1 VSCSTKSIKTATP
14 NGGYH
19 DRVNIRKVIQLTK
32 ETVIIDING
41 LGFEVFVPKPLLSE
55 TEAGDLLYLYTYML
69 VREDNISLYG
79 FASLEEKQ
87 FFLQFLTVGGIGP
100 KLSLSI
106 LSSLSIDN
114 IRSAILSEKPD
125 YFSRVPGVG
134 KKTAQKII
142 IQMQGKLPDSDG
154 LAIRSITDVDDAVVD
169 ALISLGYSVVE
180 AQTAL
185 QTIPKDTPDDV
196 ETKLR
201 VALQYFDHF

>member
-1 VSCSTKSIKTATP
+1 MIASIS
-14 NGGYH
+14 G
-19 DRVNIRKVIQLTK
+19 KVVQLTK

-41 LGFEVFVPKPLLSE
+41 LGIEVFVPKSLLSD
-55 TEAGDLLYLYTYML
+55 TEKGDLIYLYTYML
-69 VREDNISLYG
+69 VREDNISLFG
-79 FASLEEKQ
+79 FSSLEEKHL
-87 FFLQFLTVGGIGP
+87 FLEFLAVGGVGP

-125 YFSRVPGVG
+125 YFSRVPGIG

-185 QTIPKDTPDDV
+185 QVIPKDTPDDV
-196 ETKLR
+196 EAKLR

>member
-1 VSCSTKSIKTATP
+1 MIASIS
-14 NGGYH
+14 G
-19 DRVNIRKVIQLTK
+19 KVIHLTK

-41 LGFEVFVPKPLLSE
+41 LGFEVFVPKSLLSD
-55 TEAGDLLYLYTYML
+55 TEKGDLLYLYTYML

-87 FFLQFLTVGGIGP
+87 LFLQFLAVGGIGP

-125 YFSRVPGVG
+125 YFSRVPGIG

-185 QTIPKDTPDDV
+185 QTIPKNTPDDV

>member
-1 VSCSTKSIKTATP
+1 MIASIS
-14 NGGYH
+14 G
-19 DRVNIRKVIQLTK
+19 KVIQLTK

-41 LGFEVFVPKPLLSE
+41 LGIEVFVPKPLLGE

-87 FFLQFLTVGGIGP
+87 LFLQFLALGGIGP
-100 KLSLSI
+100 KLSLAI

-125 YFSRVPGVG
+125 YFSRVPGIG

-142 IQMQGKLPDSDG
+142 IQMQGKLPEGEG
-154 LAIRSITDVDDAVVD
+154 LGVRSITDVDDAVVD

-196 ETKLR
+196 ESKLR

>member
-1 VSCSTKSIKTATP
+1 MIASISGKV
-14 NGGYH
+14 
-19 DRVNIRKVIQLTK
+19 VNISK

-41 LGFEVFVPKPLLSE
+41 LGFEVFVPKSLLSE
-55 TEAGDLLYLYTYML
+55 TETGDLLYLYTYML
-69 VREDNISLYG
+69 VREDNISLFG
-79 FASLEEKQ
+79 FSSLEEKRL
-87 FFLQFLTVGGIGP
+87 FLEFLAVGGVGP
-100 KLSLSI
+100 KLSLAI

-125 YFSRVPGVG
+125 YFSRVPGIG

>member
-1 VSCSTKSIKTATP
+1 MIASIS
-14 NGGYH
+14 G
-19 DRVNIRKVIQLTK
+19 KVIQLTK

-69 VREDNISLYG
+69 VREDNIALYG
-79 FASLEEKQ
+79 FTSLEEKEL
-87 FFLQFLTVGGIGP
+87 FLQFLAVGGIGP

-125 YFSRVPGVG
+125 YFSRVPGIG

-169 ALISLGYSVVE
+169 ALISLGYSVIE

-185 QTIPKDTPDDV
+185 QTIPKNTPDDV

>member
-1 VSCSTKSIKTATP
+1 MIASIS
-14 NGGYH
+14 G
-19 DRVNIRKVIQLTK
+19 KVIQLTK

-41 LGFEVFVPKPLLSE
+41 LGIEVFVPKPLLGE

-87 FFLQFLTVGGIGP
+87 LFLQFLAVGGIGP
-100 KLSLSI
+100 KLSLAI

-125 YFSRVPGVG
+125 YFSRVPGIG

-142 IQMQGKLPDSDG
+142 IQMQGKLPEGEG
-154 LAIRSITDVDDAVVD
+154 LGVRSITDVDDAVVD

-196 ETKLR
+196 ESKLR
-201 VALQYFDHF
+201 IALQYFDHS

>member
-1 VSCSTKSIKTATP
+1 MIASIS
-14 NGGYH
+14 G
-19 DRVNIRKVIQLTK
+19 KVVQLTK
-32 ETVIIDING
+32 ETVVIDING
-41 LGFEVFVPKPLLSE
+41 IGIEVFVPKPLLGE
-55 TEAGDLLYLYTYML
+55 TEAGNLLYLYTYML

-79 FASLEEKQ
+79 FSSLEEKQ
-87 FFLQFLTVGGIGP
+87 LFLQFLAVGGIGP
-100 KLSLSI
+100 KLSLAI

-125 YFSRVPGVG
+125 YFSRVPGIG

-154 LAIRSITDVDDAVVD
+154 LSIRSITDADDAVVD

-185 QTIPKDTPDDV
+185 QSLPKETPDDV
-196 ETKLR
+196 ESKLR

>member
-1 VSCSTKSIKTATP
+1 MIASIS
-14 NGGYH
+14 G
-19 DRVNIRKVIQLTK
+19 KVIQLTK

-142 IQMQGKLPDSDG
+142 IQMQGKLPDSEG
-154 LAIRSITDVDDAVVD
+154 FAIRSITDVDDAVVD

-185 QTIPKDTPDDV
+185 QTIPKDIPDDV

>member
-1 VSCSTKSIKTATP
+1 MIASIS
-14 NGGYH
+14 G
-19 DRVNIRKVIQLTK
+19 KVIQLTK

-41 LGFEVFVPKPLLSE
+41 LGIEVFVPKPLLGE

-87 FFLQFLTVGGIGP
+87 LFLQFLAVGGIGP
-100 KLSLSI
+100 KLSLAI

-125 YFSRVPGVG
+125 YFSRVPGIG

-142 IQMQGKLPDSDG
+142 IQMQGKLPEGEG
-154 LAIRSITDVDDAVVD
+154 LVVRSITDVDDAVVD

-196 ETKLR
+196 ESKLR
-201 VALQYFDHF
+201 IALQYFDHS

>member
-1 VSCSTKSIKTATP
+1 MIASIS
-14 NGGYH
+14 G
-19 DRVNIRKVIQLTK
+19 KVIQLTK
-32 ETVIIDING
+32 ETVIMDING

-69 VREDNISLYG
+69 VREDNIALYG
-79 FASLEEKQ
+79 FTSLEEKQ
-87 FFLQFLTVGGIGP
+87 LFLQFLAVGGIGP
-100 KLSLSI
+100 KMSLTI

-125 YFSRVPGVG
+125 YFSRVPGIG

-185 QTIPKDTPDDV
+185 QTIPKNTPDDV

>member
-1 VSCSTKSIKTATP
+1 
-14 NGGYH
+14 
-19 DRVNIRKVIQLTK
+19 
-32 ETVIIDING
+32 
-41 LGFEVFVPKPLLSE
+41 
-55 TEAGDLLYLYTYML
+55 ML
-69 VREDNISLYG
+69 VREDNISLFG
-79 FASLEEKQ
+79 FSSLEEKHL
-87 FFLQFLTVGGIGP
+87 FLEFLAVGGVGP

-125 YFSRVPGVG
+125 YFSRVPGIG

-154 LAIRSITDVDDAVVD
+154 LSIRSITDVDDSVVD

>member
-1 VSCSTKSIKTATP
+1 MIASIS
-14 NGGYH
+14 G
-19 DRVNIRKVIQLTK
+19 KVIQLTK

-41 LGFEVFVPKPLLSE
+41 LGIEVFVPKPLLGE
-55 TEAGDLLYLYTYML
+55 TEAGDLLYLYSYML

-87 FFLQFLTVGGIGP
+87 LFLQFLAVGGIGP
-100 KLSLSI
+100 KLSLGI

-125 YFSRVPGVG
+125 YFSRVPGIG

-142 IQMQGKLPDSDG
+142 IQMQGKLPEGEG
-154 LAIRSITDVDDAVVD
+154 LGVRSITDVDDAVVD

-196 ETKLR
+196 ESKLR

>member
-1 VSCSTKSIKTATP
+1 MIASIS
-14 NGGYH
+14 G
-19 DRVNIRKVIQLTK
+19 KVIQLTK
-32 ETVIIDING
+32 ESVIIDISG
-41 LGFEVFVPKPLLSE
+41 LGIEVFVPKTLLGE

-69 VREDNISLYG
+69 VREDSISLYG
-79 FASLEEKQ
+79 FTSLEEKQ
-87 FFLQFLTVGGIGP
+87 LFLQFLAVGGIGP
-100 KLSLSI
+100 KLSLAI

-125 YFSRVPGVG
+125 YFSRVPGIG

-142 IQMQGKLPDSDG
+142 IQMQGKLPEGEG
-154 LAIRSITDVDDAVVD
+154 LGIRSITDVDDAVVD

-185 QTIPKDTPDDV
+185 QSLPKGTTDDV

-201 VALQYFDHF
+201 IALQYFDHF

>member
-1 VSCSTKSIKTATP
+1 MIASIS
-14 NGGYH
+14 G
-19 DRVNIRKVIQLTK
+19 KVINLTK

-41 LGFEVFVPKPLLSE
+41 LGIEVFVPKSLLSDTE
-55 TEAGDLLYLYTYML
+55 TGDLIYLYTYML
-69 VREDNISLYG
+69 VREDNISLFG
-79 FASLEEKQ
+79 FTSLEEKQ
-87 FFLQFLTVGGIGP
+87 LFLEFLAVGGVGP

-125 YFSRVPGVG
+125 YFSRVPGIG

>member
-1 VSCSTKSIKTATP
+1 MIASIS
-14 NGGYH
+14 G
-19 DRVNIRKVIQLTK
+19 KVVQLTK

-41 LGFEVFVPKPLLSE
+41 LGFEVFVPKSLLSD
-55 TEAGDLLYLYTYML
+55 TEKGDLLYLHTYML
-69 VREDNISLYG
+69 VREDNISLFG
-79 FASLEEKQ
+79 FTSLEEKQ
-87 FFLQFLTVGGIGP
+87 LFLEFLAVGGVGP

-125 YFSRVPGVG
+125 YFSRVPGIG

-154 LAIRSITDVDDAVVD
+154 LTIRSITDVDDAVVD

-185 QTIPKDTPDDV
+185 QTIPKDTLDDV

>member
-1 VSCSTKSIKTATP
+1 MIASIS
-14 NGGYH
+14 G
-19 DRVNIRKVIQLTK
+19 KVIQLTK

-41 LGFEVFVPKPLLSE
+41 LGIEVFVPKTLLGE
-55 TEAGDLLYLYTYML
+55 TETGDLLYLYTYML
-69 VREDNISLYG
+69 VREDNISLFG
-79 FASLEEKQ
+79 FSSLEEKQ
-87 FFLQFLTVGGIGP
+87 LFLQFLAVGGIGP
-100 KLSLSI
+100 KLSLNI

-142 IQMQGKLPDSDG
+142 IQMQGKLPEGDG
-154 LAIRSITDVDDAVVD
+154 LGVRSITDVDDAVVD

-185 QTIPKDTPDDV
+185 QAIPKDAPDDV
-196 ETKLR
+196 ESKLR

>member
-1 VSCSTKSIKTATP
+1 MIASIS
-14 NGGYH
+14 G
-19 DRVNIRKVIQLTK
+19 KVVQLTK

-41 LGFEVFVPKPLLSE
+41 LGFEVFVPKSLLSD
-55 TEAGDLLYLYTYML
+55 TEKGDLIYLYTYML
-69 VREDNISLYG
+69 VREDNISLFG
-79 FASLEEKQ
+79 FSSLEEKHL
-87 FFLQFLTVGGIGP
+87 FLEFLAVGGVGP

-125 YFSRVPGVG
+125 YFSRVPGIG

>member
-1 VSCSTKSIKTATP
+1 MIASIS
-14 NGGYH
+14 G
-19 DRVNIRKVIQLTK
+19 KVIQLTK
-32 ETVIIDING
+32 ETVIIDMNG
-41 LGFEVFVPKPLLSE
+41 LGIEVFVPKPLLGE

-79 FASLEEKQ
+79 FGSLEEKQ
-87 FFLQFLTVGGIGP
+87 LFLQFLAVGGIGP
-100 KLSLSI
+100 KLSLGI

-125 YFSRVPGVG
+125 YFNRVPGIG

-142 IQMQGKLPDSDG
+142 IQMQGKLPEGEG
-154 LAIRSITDVDDAVVD
+154 LGVRSITDVDDAVVD

-196 ETKLR
+196 ESKLR
-201 VALQYFDHF
+201 IALQYFDHS

>member
-1 VSCSTKSIKTATP
+1 MIASIS
-14 NGGYH
+14 G
-19 DRVNIRKVIQLTK
+19 KVIQLTK
-32 ETVIIDING
+32 ESVIIDING
-41 LGFEVFVPKPLLSE
+41 LGIEVFVPKTLLGD

-69 VREDNISLYG
+69 VREDNISLFG
-79 FASLEEKQ
+79 FSSLEEKQ
-87 FFLQFLTVGGIGP
+87 LFLQFLAVGGIGP
-100 KLSLSI
+100 KLSLNI

-125 YFSRVPGVG
+125 YFSRVPGIG

-142 IQMQGKLPDSDG
+142 IQMQGKLPEGDG
-154 LAIRSITDVDDAVVD
+154 LGIRSITDVDDAVVD
-169 ALISLGYSVVE
+169 ALITLGYSVVE

-196 ETKLR
+196 EAKLR

>member
-1 VSCSTKSIKTATP
+1 MIASIS
-14 NGGYH
+14 G
-19 DRVNIRKVIQLTK
+19 KVIQLTK

-41 LGFEVFVPKPLLSE
+41 LGIEVFVPKPLLGE

-87 FFLQFLTVGGIGP
+87 LFLQFLAVGGIGP
-100 KLSLSI
+100 KLSLAI

-114 IRSAILSEKPD
+114 IRSAILGEKPD
-125 YFSRVPGVG
+125 YFSRVPGIG

-142 IQMQGKLPDSDG
+142 IQMQGKLPEGEG
-154 LAIRSITDVDDAVVD
+154 LGVRSITDVDDAVVD

-196 ETKLR
+196 ESKLR

>member
-1 VSCSTKSIKTATP
+1 MIASIS
-14 NGGYH
+14 G
-19 DRVNIRKVIQLTK
+19 KVIQLTK

-41 LGFEVFVPKPLLSE
+41 LGIEVFVPKPLLGE

-87 FFLQFLTVGGIGP
+87 LFLQFLAVGGIGP

-114 IRSAILSEKPD
+114 SRSAILREKPD
-125 YFSRVPGVG
+125 YFSRVPGIG

-142 IQMQGKLPDSDG
+142 IQMQGKLPEGEG
-154 LAIRSITDVDDAVVD
+154 LGVRSITDVDDAVVD

-196 ETKLR
+196 ESKLR

>member
-1 VSCSTKSIKTATP
+1 MIASIS
-14 NGGYH
+14 G
-19 DRVNIRKVIQLTK
+19 KVIQLTK

-41 LGFEVFVPKPLLSE
+41 LGIEVFVPKTLLGE
-55 TEAGDLLYLYTYML
+55 TEPGDLLYLYSYML

-79 FASLEEKQ
+79 FTSLEEKQ
-87 FFLQFLTVGGIGP
+87 LFLQFLAVGGIGP
-100 KLSLSI
+100 KLSLNI

-142 IQMQGKLPDSDG
+142 IQMQGKLPEGDG
-154 LAIRSITDVDDAVVD
+154 LGVRSITDVDDAVVD

-185 QTIPKDTPDDV
+185 QTIPKETPDDV
-196 ETKLR
+196 ESKLR

>member
-1 VSCSTKSIKTATP
+1 MIASIS
-14 NGGYH
+14 G
-19 DRVNIRKVIQLTK
+19 KVIQLTK
-32 ETVIIDING
+32 ETVIMDING

-87 FFLQFLTVGGIGP
+87 LFLQFLAVGGIGP

-154 LAIRSITDVDDAVVD
+154 LAIRNITDVDDAVVD

>member
-1 VSCSTKSIKTATP
+1 MIASIS
-14 NGGYH
+14 G
-19 DRVNIRKVIQLTK
+19 KVIQLTK

-41 LGFEVFVPKPLLSE
+41 LGIEVFVPKPLLGE
-55 TEAGDLLYLYTYML
+55 TETGDLLYLYTYML

-79 FASLEEKQ
+79 FSSLDEKQ
-87 FFLQFLTVGGIGP
+87 LFLQFLAVGGIGP
-100 KLSLSI
+100 KLSLAI

-125 YFSRVPGVG
+125 YFSRVPGIG

-142 IQMQGKLPDSDG
+142 IQMQGKLPESDG
-154 LAIRSITDVDDAVVD
+154 LAIRSITDVDDSVVD

-196 ETKLR
+196 ESKLR
-201 VALQYFDHF
+201 IALQYFDHF

>member
-1 VSCSTKSIKTATP
+1 MIASIS
-14 NGGYH
+14 G
-19 DRVNIRKVIQLTK
+19 KVVQLTK

-41 LGFEVFVPKPLLSE
+41 LGFEVFVPKSLLSD
-55 TEAGDLLYLYTYML
+55 TEKGDLIYLHTYML
-69 VREDNISLYG
+69 VREDNISLFG
-79 FASLEEKQ
+79 FSSLEEKHL
-87 FFLQFLTVGGIGP
+87 FLEFLAVGGVGP

-125 YFSRVPGVG
+125 YFSRVPGIG

-154 LAIRSITDVDDAVVD
+154 LSIRSITDVDDSVVD

>member
-1 VSCSTKSIKTATP
+1 MIASIS
-14 NGGYH
+14 G
-19 DRVNIRKVIQLTK
+19 KVIQLTK

-41 LGFEVFVPKPLLSE
+41 LGIEVFVPKPLLGE

-87 FFLQFLTVGGIGP
+87 LFLQFLAVGGIGP
-100 KLSLSI
+100 KLSLAI

-125 YFSRVPGVG
+125 YFSRVPGIG

-142 IQMQGKLPDSDG
+142 IQMQGKLPEGEG
-154 LAIRSITDVDDAVVD
+154 LGVRSITDVDDAVVD

>member
-1 VSCSTKSIKTATP
+1 MIASIS
-14 NGGYH
+14 G
-19 DRVNIRKVIQLTK
+19 KVIHLTK

-41 LGFEVFVPKPLLSE
+41 LGFEVFVPKSLLSD
-55 TEAGDLLYLYTYML
+55 TEKGDLLYLYTYML
-69 VREDNISLYG
+69 VREDNISLFG
-79 FASLEEKQ
+79 FTSLEEKQ
-87 FFLQFLTVGGIGP
+87 LFLEFLAVGGVGP

-125 YFSRVPGVG
+125 YFSRVPGIG

>member
-1 VSCSTKSIKTATP
+1 MIASIS
-14 NGGYH
+14 G
-19 DRVNIRKVIQLTK
+19 KVIHLTK

-41 LGFEVFVPKPLLSE
+41 LGFEVFVPKSLLSD
-55 TEAGDLLYLYTYML
+55 TEKGDLLYLYTYKL
-69 VREDNISLYG
+69 VREDNISLFG
-79 FASLEEKQ
+79 FTSLEEKQ
-87 FFLQFLTVGGIGP
+87 LFLEFLAVGGVGP
-100 KLSLSI
+100 KLSLAI

-125 YFSRVPGVG
+125 YFSRVPGIG

>member
-1 VSCSTKSIKTATP
+1 MIASIS
-14 NGGYH
+14 G
-19 DRVNIRKVIQLTK
+19 KVIQLTK

-41 LGFEVFVPKPLLSE
+41 LGIEVFIPKPLLGE

-79 FASLEEKQ
+79 FASFEEKQ
-87 FFLQFLTVGGIGP
+87 LFLQFLAVGGIGP
-100 KLSLSI
+100 KLSLAI

-125 YFSRVPGVG
+125 YFSRVPGIG

-142 IQMQGKLPDSDG
+142 IQMQGKLPEGEG
-154 LAIRSITDVDDAVVD
+154 LGVRSITDVDDAVVD

-196 ETKLR
+196 ESKLR

>member
-1 VSCSTKSIKTATP
+1 MIASIS
-14 NGGYH
+14 G
-19 DRVNIRKVIQLTK
+19 KVIQLTK

-41 LGFEVFVPKPLLSE
+41 LGIEVFVPKSLLGD

-79 FASLEEKQ
+79 FSSLEEKQ
-87 FFLQFLTVGGIGP
+87 LFLQFLAVGGIGP
-100 KLSLSI
+100 KLSLAI

-125 YFSRVPGVG
+125 YFSRVPGIG

-142 IQMQGKLPDSDG
+142 IQMQGKLPEGDG
-154 LAIRSITDVDDAVVD
+154 LGIRSITDVDDAVVD
-169 ALISLGYSVVE
+169 ALITLGYSVVE

-201 VALQYFDHF
+201 IALQFFDHF

>member
-1 VSCSTKSIKTATP
+1 MIASIS
-14 NGGYH
+14 G
-19 DRVNIRKVIQLTK
+19 KVIQLTK

-69 VREDNISLYG
+69 VREDNIALYG
-79 FASLEEKQ
+79 FTSLEEKDL
-87 FFLQFLTVGGIGP
+87 FLQFLAVGGIGP

-125 YFSRVPGVG
+125 YFSRVPGIG

-185 QTIPKDTPDDV
+185 QTIPKNTPDDV

>member
-1 VSCSTKSIKTATP
+1 MIASIS
-14 NGGYH
+14 G
-19 DRVNIRKVIQLTK
+19 KVIQLTK
-32 ETVIIDING
+32 ETVIIEING
-41 LGFEVFVPKPLLSE
+41 LGIEVFVPKSLLGE

-87 FFLQFLTVGGIGP
+87 LFLQFLAVGGIGP
-100 KLSLSI
+100 KLSLAI

-125 YFSRVPGVG
+125 YFSRVPGIG

-142 IQMQGKLPDSDG
+142 IQMQGKLPESDG
-154 LAIRSITDVDDAVVD
+154 LGIRSITDVDDAVVD

-185 QTIPKDTPDDV
+185 QSIPKDTPDDV
-196 ETKLR
+196 ESKLR

>member
-1 VSCSTKSIKTATP
+1 MEAIMIASIS
-14 NGGYH
+14 G
-19 DRVNIRKVIQLTK
+19 KVVQLTK

-41 LGFEVFVPKPLLSE
+41 LGFEVFVPKSLLSD
-55 TEAGDLLYLYTYML
+55 TEIGDLIYLYTYML
-69 VREDNISLYG
+69 VREDNISLFG
-79 FASLEEKQ
+79 FSSLEEKHL
-87 FFLQFLTVGGIGP
+87 FLEFLAVGGVGP

-125 YFSRVPGVG
+125 YFSRVPGIG

-185 QTIPKDTPDDV
+185 QIIPKDTPDDV
-196 ETKLR
+196 EAKLR

>member
-1 VSCSTKSIKTATP
+1 MEAFLIASIS
-14 NGGYH
+14 G
-19 DRVNIRKVIQLTK
+19 KVIQLTK

-41 LGFEVFVPKPLLSE
+41 LGFEVFIPKPLLSE
-55 TEAGDLLYLYTYML
+55 TEAGDLIYLYTYML
-69 VREDNISLYG
+69 VREDNISLFG
-79 FASLEEKQ
+79 FSSLEEKQ
-87 FFLQFLTVGGIGP
+87 LFLQFLAVGGIGP
-100 KLSLSI
+100 KLSLAI

-125 YFSRVPGVG
+125 YFSRVPGIG

-169 ALISLGYSVVE
+169 ALITLGYSVVE

-185 QTIPKDTPDDV
+185 QTIPRDTPDDV
-196 ETKLR
+196 EAKLR
-201 VALQYFDHF
+201 VALQYFDHS

>member
-1 VSCSTKSIKTATP
+1 MIASIS
-14 NGGYH
+14 G
-19 DRVNIRKVIQLTK
+19 KVIQLTK
-32 ETVIIDING
+32 ETVIIDMNG
-41 LGFEVFVPKPLLSE
+41 LGIEVFVPKPLLGE

-87 FFLQFLTVGGIGP
+87 LFLQFLAVGGIGP
-100 KLSLSI
+100 KLSLAI

-125 YFSRVPGVG
+125 YFSRVPGIG

-142 IQMQGKLPDSDG
+142 IQMQGKLPEGEG
-154 LAIRSITDVDDAVVD
+154 LGVRSITDVDDAVVD

-196 ETKLR
+196 ESKLR

>member
-1 VSCSTKSIKTATP
+1 MIASIS
-14 NGGYH
+14 G
-19 DRVNIRKVIQLTK
+19 KVIQLTK

-41 LGFEVFVPKPLLSE
+41 LGIEVFVPKPLLSE

-87 FFLQFLTVGGIGP
+87 LFLQFLAVGGIGP

-142 IQMQGKLPDSDG
+142 IQMQGKLPDSKG
-154 LAIRSITDVDDAVVD
+154 FAIRNITDVDDAVVD